1 LINQLIDLEKQDG
14 KTSTTLRREIERPP
28 QQDGKASTAPR

>member
-14 KTSTTLRREIERPP
+14 KTSTSLRREIKRPP
-28 QQDGKASTAPR
+28 QQDEKASTAPR